1 MELRSKLKQIA
12 VMILVVVTVVTYM
25 PGMNMIAYGEDGGA
39 VEISTPDE
47 FAAMASDG
55 NYILKADM
63 TVNAAYVEEFA
74 GTFDGNGHT
83 VTLNI
88 SNDMSNQGLFS
99 QLVGGANIKG
109 LKVEGYIN
117 TTKQNAGA
125 IAGQANSYSGN
136 INIERCISNVT
147 INGYKA
153 VGGIV
158 GFATGFNNSVTID
171 SCANMGDISGTNS
184 QIGGIAGNVSGGHKI
199 INCYNRGDIKGFN
212 NVGGF
217 AGQATNSG
225 NNTVTISKGYSTG
238 NVSIIDTST
247 QTYAGALVG
256 SMKSSAGSVNSCYA
270 LEATATQLVW
280 NYDTIDD
287 SVAFKSQIDMQTA
300 DFASLLG
307 DGFRAKADDYPV
319 LNWEIPTAT
328 ASFNITPADAVLT
341 IKSGDSIVH
350 TSNKGAQR
358 TVALPEGSYTYTV
371 AKDGFTQK
379 DGTVTVS
386 QEQAESGTVMSTIS
400 VSLDEDA
407 TLWGTLTFQVTGAA
421 PYTITVKDGDT
432 TVNAAGENEYKLLK
446 NKGYTY
452 TVSADGCEDV
462 TGQVTLTEETATEN
476 VALNPITS
484 IEVKAGTA
492 KTEYYVGDKLDKNLT
507 LTVTFADKT
516 KKEIT
521 EGFAIEGF
529 DSSATVASQ
538 KLTVTYKGKTATFN
552 IKIKEKL
559 FPSAVFNGLAG
570 KAKVEYFHNNNWTGE
585 TGQEFVDDESAD
597 ALKSNNKGQTDS
609 SVTIKISMNA
619 DIKSSIL
626 SFVYKVASNGGS
638 YYFDGLKI
646 NDEKIG
652 GEIDWTTYKTK
663 VKAGDTIEITYI
675 KETYAVNANDCVWLR
690 DFQLEELRTASFN
703 VAPKDAKFE
712 LTEEG
717 KTTVIEPDSK
727 SDGTYVY
734 SLENGTY
741 SYTASKFGYETKTEN
756 VTINNSDLNT
766 NLELIRQASQDVVF
780 DITSPEDVT
789 GEPVIEVKQGETSIS
804 PEADGKTFKLPNGK
818 YTYSITLYGCET
830 VTGEITV
837 DGSGQKIEKTLT
849 RVAVFE
855 DFFASFT
862 NLIEAVNGTNYGFKP
877 DQDGEDRVLAS
888 ENTGKNSS
896 AANMTMTF
904 KTNAKLS
911 FKYKVSS
918 EKNYDKL
925 VIKKNNDV
933 IITESGSDESWK
945 DLTVIGKPG
954 EKVNIT
960 YSKDGYG
967 DGGSKDTAWLKDIS
981 VTPLY
986 QLSFKGMPD
995 NAEIIVKQG
1004 TDVVNPVDGTYLLED
1019 GNYTCSVTAFGY
1031 VPLTD
1036 IALSVNGADIEKE
1049 IQMMKSDLYPVNLNI
1064 TKPDEITA
1072 EPVIEIKSGGKIV
1085 SMVDGKLPSGAYTYT
1100 ITCEGCESE
1109 SGIFQISS
1117 KGETIN
1123 IELIKKLVFDD
1134 FFADLPKDR
1143 VIAANDTS
1151 RPYVA
1156 VKNGEEK
1163 YLQSSNNTSNS
1174 NSAITL
1180 TFAKPTEL
1188 TFDYMVSELGSTWN
1202 DSDYGLIIKKNNQ
1215 EVDRFEEVSDDWK
1228 SYTISADA
1236 GDTVTIGYKCYVNN
1250 SDMNPGDENWIRL
1263 KSFQS
1268 ESLTS
1273 VTFEGLPEG
1282 AELTVKQEGS
1292 LIKKTGGKYL
1302 LKPGSYTYSVK
1313 AFGYQ
1318 DITDKALVIGTEDE
1332 QTETIAMEK
1341 GENVAIKFE
1350 VAPEGARDY
1359 QLNITNAYGD
1369 DMERFKLEDG
1379 TYELP
1384 KDETYAYTVSA
1395 EGYVPVSKT
1404 FKADEVQTIL
1414 VTLAEAGSAWDGNAK
1429 EEPQKSGDV
1438 YQISKGAELAW
1449 FADQVNNQEQIDIKG
1464 KLTANINLNGKSWT
1478 GIGDYDHRFIGVFD
1492 GNGKTISGLNAKS
1505 GLFGYNGDGS
1515 KDNAG
1520 TVKNL
1525 TVIGSVSGDANVG
1538 GIAGTNDG
1546 TIENCIFDGSVT
1558 NSGNVT
1564 GGIAG
1569 RSQKGSAIK
1578 GCINK
1583 AVIENTNTSYTQ
1595 SLHTGGIAG
1604 YCYGSIKNCYN
1615 TGVISARTDRTNKAV
1630 GGIVGTLYDAGTLE
1644 NAYNTGSVTG
1654 PEDGIGAV
1662 IGNAQGTVTNVY
1674 YLSGTAPK
1682 AFAEGVATAAE
1693 KTAEEMKAG
1702 SFVLDLNGTGNA
1714 FRQDEDLNSGYPVLS
1729 WQGGK
1734 EPELT
1739 DDYKAVVAA
1748 KAALRIK
1755 DKGGIALAP
1764 DAEEKYHFRQAQN
1777 LTLDRMAEG
1786 CSVIWSSSNQALV
1799 SNTGTITLPETS
1811 KEEVTL
1817 TATITKNRE
1826 SITKTFTIVLW
1837 SVDSQDLEQ
1846 LNKIKDKLEK
1856 SSTFIQPLQAYNQT
1870 KIYQAMEQYLMRD
1883 GYDVDMKDYSYD
1895 DGEDKISVDFVSA
1908 GTKVLPNNDEAN
1920 LQPDGTIKYFT
1931 GVEGSNS
1938 WKYAQ
1943 YNDVTFKLKLGT
1955 QSVDV
1960 KVRVNIGWDEKIVEQ
1975 KLDDAVETITWDTIK
1990 GANENTAVTE
2000 KENPADW
2007 WDTVTVEGEVS
2018 EDLTLPTTIAG
2029 QPVSVKWASVDTDA
2043 VLVSENADGSYS
2055 AKLNRP
2061 RKGSEPV
2068 TFTLTAL
2075 TTFNLFDEYTENEFK
2090 NKGEDTLW
2098 MTGTRNF
2105 VITIAPLTE
2114 DPSVQ
2119 IQAALEEKY
2128 EDLLRDFVDKKKP
2141 VDTNAVTNDI
2151 QMPTSQALTDAGVM
2165 DRWDYQ
2171 VKMESGNTDVLE
2183 FNGYH
2188 AEVYRPLPGQKEVK
2202 VPYTITIH
2210 KYKNDKDVY
2219 AKKTFYLTVKP
2230 LTEKELEDGAA
2241 FMKAALEESVY
2252 WEGIKGEN
2260 ASKDEITGDLN
2271 PFVEILQKEDGS
2283 LQYVRGVINLTFGGI
2298 EVDDLPGYDP
2308 FLNDTW
2314 REFRTSKP
2322 RVIEYETL
2330 KVTQPEYNTKVKIDS
2345 VLTHNEFGKY
2355 WEKFKDTS
2363 KASQYQQFQQFYKQP
2378 VSTMVNVKGST
2389 GTDNPN
2395 PQAEIKA
2402 SVTID
2407 GKGVKGFKNMPSYT
2421 VGGLDADT
2429 TTVWDVV
2436 KTAMSENNYSYT
2448 GVGSYVASIT
2458 DPSGATLSDTDSV
2471 NSGWLYKVNGKLADV
2486 YMGSYYLKD
2495 GDKIELYYTG
2505 DYTQDPDAG
2514 NWGEKENEISQSVTP
2529 TIKDGEASATVNS
2542 SEINQL
2548 IEEAVKNEATMI
2560 KLKINGAEKAEKIS
2574 LELSKAS
2581 LSDIASKTDASLNI
2595 VTPAGEVTMDKKT
2608 LTEIAKAAEGTNVT
2622 IIFEKK
2628 TVTDEQKALL
2638 GEHAVV
2644 TEVTVLSNGK
2654 EITTFGGNKLKLLLP
2669 VPDKLKDKN
2678 VAAAVIGDDGKLEKL
2693 AGKVVTREGKTYY
2706 QTEVSHLSTFVV
2718 AEEAVIDEAVK
2729 AQDSDEVKNA
2739 KLKAG
2744 VEKTTL
2750 KAKSKAGKGYIRVTW
2765 TKSKGYKVD
2774 GYEVFRSTKKNSG
2787 YGKKAYFK
2795 TKKTSYKNTKGLK
2808 KGTRYYY
2815 KVRGYRTIGGDKVY
2829 TKWSTKAIRTA
2840 K

>member
-25 PGMNMIAYGEDGGA
+25 PGMSMIAYGEDGGA
-39 VEISTPDE
+39 VEISTGQDLKD
-47 FAAMASDG
+47 FAARVNSGDTAADAV
-55 NYILKADM
+55 LKADIE
-63 TVNAAYVEEFA
+63 VSSDWVPIGNENAYS
-74 GTFDGNGHT
+74 GTFDGGQHKITFNGT
-83 VTLNI
+83 
-88 SNDMSNQGLFS
+88 SAG
-99 QLVGGANIKG
+99 LVGTLSGTVKNVIT
-109 LKVEGYIN
+109 EGTI
-117 TTKQNAGA
+117 TGGKWTGA
-125 IAGQANSYSGN
+125 IAGKSSGV
-136 INIERCISNVT
+136 ISQCLNAATVS
-147 INGYKA
+147 NDDDY

-158 GFATGFNNSVTID
+158 GETTAGCVELCGNTGGVSTASRYVAGIAGKSKANII
-171 SCANMGDISGTNS
+171 SCYNTGNITTARVRSGAN
-184 QIGGIAGNVSGGHKI
+184 IGGITGHLDSAQI
-199 INCYNRGDIKGFN
+199 SNCYN
-212 NVGGF
+212 
-217 AGQATNSG
+217 AGQI
-225 NNTVTISKGYSTG
+225 TVDISSSNYGSVLGWSYNAGIASACYYL
-238 NVSIIDTST
+238 DTSFDI
-247 QTYAGALVG
+247 AGPESLDLSKIIVKTE
-256 SMKSSAGSVNSCYA
+256 SEMKSAAFVQELGTSFMAKSGS
-270 LEATATQLVW
+270 
-280 NYDTIDD
+280 
-287 SVAFKSQIDMQTA
+287 
-300 DFASLLG
+300 
-307 DGFRAKADDYPV
+307 YPV
-319 LNWEIPTAT
+319 LSWQTPTAT

-386 QEQAESGTVMSTIS
+386 QEQAESGTVMSPIS

-432 TVNAAGENEYKLLK
+432 TVDAAGENEYKLLK
-446 NKGYTY
+446 NKEYTY

-462 TGQVTLTEETATEN
+462 TGQVKLIEDTATEN
-476 VALNPITS
+476 VTLNPIAS

-516 KKEIT
+516 NKEIT

-529 DSSATVASQ
+529 DSSAPADSQ
-538 KLTVTYKGKTATFN
+538 ELKVTYKGKTATFN
-552 IKIKEKL
+552 IKIKEKP
-559 FPSAVFNGLAG
+559 FPSTVFNGLAG
-570 KAKVEYFHNNNWTGE
+570 KAKVEYSHNNNWTGE
-585 TGQEFVDDESAD
+585 TGQEFVDDEASG
-597 ALKSNNKGQTDS
+597 ALKSNSYHQKS
-609 SVTIKISMNA
+609 SEVTITITLDK
-619 DIKSSIL
+619 DIKPSVLTFDYRVISEKTY
-626 SFVYKVASNGGS
+626 SVY
-638 YYFDGLKI
+638 DGLKI
-646 NDEKIG
+646 NGGAKIG
-652 GEIDWTTYKTK
+652 GEIDWTAHKLSVKGGDVITLTYTK
-663 VKAGDTIEITYI
+663 DSSGDTDP
-675 KETYAVNANDCVWLR
+675 DCVWLKN
-690 DFQLEELRTASFN
+690 FQLEELHTASFN
-703 VAPKDAKFE
+703 VTPKDAKFE

-727 SDGTYVY
+727 SDGIYVY

-741 SYTASKFGYETKTEN
+741 SYTASKFGYEMKTEN

-766 NLELIRQASQDVVF
+766 NLELIRQASHDVVF

-804 PEADGKTFKLPNGK
+804 PEADGKTFKLPDGK

-904 KTNAKLS
+904 KANAKLS

-925 VIKKNNDV
+925 VIKKNDDV
-933 IITESGSDESWK
+933 IITESGLNESWK
-945 DLTVIGKPG
+945 DLTVIGKSG

-960 YSKDGYG
+960 YSKDTSG
-967 DGGSKDTAWLKDIS
+967 DSGSDTAWLKDIS

-1019 GNYTCSVTAFGY
+1019 GNYTYSVTAFGY

-1036 IALSVNGADIEKE
+1036 IALSVNDADIEKE
-1049 IQMMKSDLYPVNLNI
+1049 IQMIESDQYPVNFNI

-1072 EPVIEIKSGGKIV
+1072 APVIEIKSGGKIV

-1117 KGETIN
+1117 KEETIN

-1143 VIAANDTS
+1143 VTVANDTS
-1151 RPYVA
+1151 KPYVA

-1228 SYTISADA
+1228 SYTVSADA
-1236 GDTVTIGYKCYVNN
+1236 GDTVTISYKCYVNS

-1273 VTFEGLPEG
+1273 VTFDGLPEG
-1282 AELTVKQEGS
+1282 AALTVKQEGS

-1478 GIGDYDHRFIGVFD
+1478 GIGDNSHRFIGVFD
-1492 GNGKTISGLNAKS
+1492 GNGKTISGLNAES
-1505 GLFGYNGDGS
+1505 GLFGYNGDRD

-1546 TIENCIFDGSVT
+1546 TIENCIFDGRIT
-1558 NSGNVT
+1558 NSGNGT
-1564 GGIAG
+1564 GGIVG

-1583 AVIENTNTSYTQ
+1583 AVIDNTNTDYAQ
-1595 SLHTGGIAG
+1595 PLQTGGIAG

-1615 TGVISARTDRTNKAV
+1615 TGAISARTDRTNKAV
-1630 GGIVGTLYDAGTLE
+1630 GGIVGTLYAAGTLE

-1662 IGNAQGTVTNVY
+1662 IGDVKSTVTNVY

-2744 VEKTTL
+2744 VKKTTL

-2787 YGKKAYFK
+2787 YGTKAYFK
-2795 TKKTSYKNTKGLK
+2795 TKKTSYKNIKGLK